1 MTREAEEQLLDFCVR
16 QREHFSR
23 SEWLGFEAVSRELLA
38 SVALFLAAVNW
49 YGHEE
54 PLLTVADQL
63 LPGAQSRW
71 RELLERRDFETG
83 RFSQMLRARLRH
95 EQAHA

>member
-1 MTREAEEQLLDFCVR
+1 MTREAEEQLFDFCVR
-16 QREHFSR
+16 QREHFSP
-23 SEWLGFEAVSRELLA
+23 SDWLRFGAVSRDLLA
-38 SVALFLAAVNW
+38 SVALFLAAVDW
-49 YGHEE
+49 YGHEG
-54 PLLTVADQL
+54 PLLTVAEEL
-63 LPGAQSRW
+63 LPGARSRW

>member
-1 MTREAEEQLLDFCVR
+1 MDLCVR
-16 QREHFSR
+16 QRDNFVPL
-23 SEWLGFEAVSRELLA
+23 EWLRFAAVPRDMLA
-38 SVALFLAAVNW
+38 SVALFLAGVDW

-54 PLLTVADQL
+54 MLSKVAEELQ
-63 LPGAQSRW
+63 PGARARW
-71 RELLERRDFETG
+71 REMLERTDFETG